1 MAAITGT
8 GSDRQPQDAFW
19 NTLAMPWARSLR
31 TPNDGSLPAIA
42 PRSRPAQ
49 NARPLPDSTTTRTS
63 PRVARAADASL
74 SALNMW
80 LSSALSLSGRFSLT
94 SAIAS
99 ATLMETRSFVIKTK
113 LPGPA
118 LARGDEQRLG
128 DGAAAADGVR
138 QRALGQAD
146 AVMPR
151 VRRRGQPDPF
161 TDRVAVQVHGHPGR
175 DEPPVAHALGRAE
188 PVGGVGDHG
197 EPGQAVKRPTGD
209 QRDPQPRPH
218 VSGPGGAPEAAGHH
232 PPLGRPAVPPRAV
245 VVEIPLRL
253 RLGEIDRHLD
263 SSRATRAT
271 RVVYVVRLR
280 AGRGQVPHPGRGHRP
295 V

>member
-8 GSDRQPQDAFW
+8 GSDRQPQAAFW
-19 NTLAMPWARSLR
+19 NTLAMPRARSLR

-49 NARPLPDSTTTRTS
+49 NARPVPDSTTTRTS
-63 PRVARAADASL
+63 SRLARAADASL
-74 SALNMW
+74 SAPNMS

-99 ATLMETRSFVIKTK
+99 ATLMKTRSFVIKTK

-118 LARGDEQRLG
+118 LARGDQQRLG
-128 DGAAAADGVR
+128 DRAAPAESIG

-146 AVMPR
+146 AVLAR
-151 VRRRGQPDPF
+151 VRCGGQPDPLA
-161 TDRVAVQVHGHPGR
+161 DRIAVQMHGHPGR

-188 PVGGVGDHG
+188 PIGGVGDHR
-197 EPGQAVKRPTGD
+197 EPGQAVERAPGD

-218 VSGPGGAPEAAGHH
+218 VSRPGGVSEAARDR
-232 PPLGRPAVPPRAV
+232 PPLGRPPVSPRAV
-245 VVEIPLRL
+245 
-253 RLGEIDRHLD
+253 
-263 SSRATRAT
+263 A
-271 RVVYVVRLR
+271 
-280 AGRGQVPHPGRGHRP
+280 
-295 V
+295 